1 MKKSKNPSNWQKV
14 KNKINKKKYA
24 TPDGWDSRDTV
35 AEQLKCDPS
44 KVSKI
49 LSFGI
54 ESGDILCRQFYVWDD
69 IRGTAIIKTFYKENI
84 KESECG
90 QEDLKFLHNIR
101 TAKIKDNFSDSFN
114 GPVKRVFSR
123 HRKIEGTLYQDK
135 SVTWDNGK
143 ISFPSESSWRKR
155 DIYIIP

>member
-1 MKKSKNPSNWQKV
+1 MKKSKNSSNWQKV
-14 KNKINKKKYA
+14 KNKINKKKYGA
-24 TPDGWDSRDTV
+24 PDGWDSRDTV

-44 KVSKI
+44 RVSKI

-84 KESECG
+84 KDSEC
-90 QEDLKFLHNIR
+90 QDED
-101 TAKIKDNFSDSFN
+101 AKILCGFRTTKAKETFNDSHKR
-114 GPVKRVFSR
+114 PVKRVFSR

-143 ISFPSESSWRKR
+143 ISFPSESSWKKR